1 MRASDPLII
10 NNLKRTDSVF
20 NKVKVI
26 NENYFEREGTKVPLP
41 YTIKEEP
48 EEEGKN
54 EHLL

>member
-26 NENYFEREGTKVPLP
+26 NENYFEREGTKVPLS
-41 YTIKEEP
+41 YIIKEEP
-48 EEEGKN
+48 EEEGTN